1 MTIPLVRE
9 ILPELI
15 NQIIVLIS
23 GSEFEQQEVI
33 KLSSQIINTYN
44 GTVDGR

>member
-33 KLSSQIINTYN
+33 MLSSQIINTYN